1 MLVCSVSFSEFL
13 TLVGNEKT
21 QEPSTDYLILAFKMF
36 DRSVV
41 FRCIKFAPYLH
52 QKGANWA
59 LNMVLSW
66 LNYSLNS
73 SQIAL
78 LKDAVP
84 ATYRDAL
91 LSVYMNISLAVIG
104 WLAAKIRVKQLAST
118 FCTDKY
124 L

>member
-1 MLVCSVSFSEFL
+1 MPLKCL
-13 TLVGNEKT
+13 TGQLCLGAL
-21 QEPSTDYLILAFKMF
+21 SLHII
-36 DRSVV
+36 
-41 FRCIKFAPYLH
+41 CHIK
-52 QKGANWA
+52 A

-104 WLAAKIRVKQLAST
+104 WLAYKEWNK
-118 FCTDKY
+118 
-124 L
+124 